1 MKDNNFL
8 IRDSFRRYLVP
19 SVLAILGGNIS
30 FMVDH
35 IIAGRVLGSQAL
47 AAMSMVNPV
56 FFLFT
61 TIGTLIC
68 VGSSTMASVRLGS
81 ENKQAANELFT
92 ISALLLLLISAVIT
106 VSGMLLMN
114 PISMLLSEG
123 SELREMVYEY
133 CRGLI
138 PGAVCIMAVYLPL
151 QYFRIEGKA
160 HLGMILFFLMAGLDI
175 GLDLLFTLVLRWGMF
190 GLALATTVSSLA
202 AVAVMFPFLLNR
214 EEGFR
219 FVPICHAGRL
229 VREIAVIGSPPAL
242 NNLYSVIRTIVLN
255 SLLLFSGGPI
265 TVASF
270 AFVNSV
276 NALAQAFISGIAQTV
291 SPLVGVF
298 YGENDVLS
306 VKRVMKL
313 AIQVGVAAMV
323 AFCLAVLTLSRPV
336 CILFGFTSDEQQAA
350 AIPALILCSFSLIGA
365 VVNQIF
371 TYYDLTIGR
380 AKAANWITLE
390 RSLLFV
396 GLPAVLLVRFFGSNG
411 VWFSFSIGELLTLAA
426 ILLGARQVSRR
437 DPDRKG
443 VFLLSRG
450 DAAEGKA
457 VSFTVEATPE
467 DVMKHSDRIGEF
479 CEDCSL
485 SAKQSMTMSLA
496 IEEILLLMVE
506 HVFPDKPAE
515 SIDVKIFVREDNVT
529 MRFRCG
535 GKRFNPITYYRS
547 RAERAGEAEKEA
559 LSDAFGLRLVSMVAK
574 SVDYST
580 NLGLNNV
587 IIRF

>member
-8 IRDSFRRYLVP
+8 IRNSFQRYFIP
-19 SVLAILGGNIS
+19 SILAILGGNIS

-92 ISALLLLLISAVIT
+92 ISALLVLTIGALIT
-106 VSGMLLMN
+106 VFGMLLLH
-114 PISMLLSEG
+114 PISILLSEG
-123 SELREMVYEY
+123 SELRGMVYEY

-160 HLGMILFFLMAGLDI
+160 HLGMILFFIMAGLDI
-175 GLDLLFTLVLRWGMF
+175 GLDLLFTIVLHWGMF
-190 GLALATTVSSLA
+190 GLALATTASSLI
-202 AVAVMFPFLLNR
+202 AVTAMFPFLLNR

-219 FVPICHAGRL
+219 FVPVRHAGRL
-229 VREIAVIGSPPAL
+229 VRGIAVVGSPPAL
-242 NNLYSVIRTIVLN
+242 NNLYSVVRTVVLN
-255 SLLLFSGGPI
+255 SLLLISGGPI

-313 AIQVGVAAMV
+313 AIQVGIAAMA
-323 AFCLAVLTLSRPV
+323 AFCVAILALSRPV
-336 CILFGFTSDEQQAA
+336 CVLFGFTSAEQQAVA
-350 AIPALILCSFSLIGA
+350 VPALILCSFSLIGA

-371 TYYDLTIGR
+371 TYYDLTVGR

-396 GLPAVLLVRFFGSNG
+396 VLPAALLVRFFGSIG
-411 VWFSFSIGELLTLAA
+411 VWISFSIGELLTLAA
-426 ILLGARQVSRR
+426 ILLGAGQASRKN
-437 DPDRKG
+437 PDQKG
-443 VFLLSRG
+443 AFLLSQE
-450 DAAEGKA
+450 DAEGKA
-457 VSFTVEATPE
+457 ISFTVEATSE

-479 CEDCSL
+479 CEECRL
-485 SAKQSMTMSLA
+485 GAKQSMTMSLA

-506 HVFPDKPAE
+506 HVFPDQPAE
-515 SIDVKIFVREDNVT
+515 SIDVKIFVREDDVT

-535 GKRFNPITYYRS
+535 GKRFNPIAYFRS
-547 RAERAGEAEKEA
+547 KTESSGGAESDA
-559 LSDAFGLRLVSMVAK
+559 LSDAFGLRLVSNVAK

>member
-8 IRDSFRRYLVP
+8 IRDSFRRYLIP
-19 SVLAILGGNIS
+19 SILAILGGNIS

-68 VGSSTMASVRLGS
+68 VGSSTMASVCLGS
-81 ENKQAANELFT
+81 EDKHSANELFS
-92 ISALLLLLISAVIT
+92 ISAFSILVAGALFT
-106 VSGMLLMN
+106 VAGMLLLN
-114 PISMLLSEG
+114 PIATLLSDA
-123 SELREMVYEY
+123 SDLRGMVYEY
-133 CRGLI
+133 CKGLI

-160 HLGMILFFLMAGLDI
+160 RLGMVMFLIMAGLDI
-175 GLDLLFTLVLRWGMF
+175 GLDLLFTLVFRWGMF
-190 GLALATTVSSLA
+190 GLALATSLSSMA
-202 AVAVMFPFLLNR
+202 AVCVMFPLLLNR
-214 EEGFR
+214 EDGFR
-219 FVPICHAGRL
+219 FVS
-229 VREIAVIGSPPAL
+229 VRHSLRFFRGIAAIGSPPAL
-242 NNLYSVIRTIVLN
+242 NNLYSVVRTVALN
-255 SLLLFSGGPI
+255 ALLLFSGGAVA
-265 TVASF
+265 VASF

-306 VKRVMKL
+306 VKRVMRL
-313 AIQVGVAAMV
+313 AMQVGIAIMV
-323 AFCLAVLTLSRPV
+323 AFCLFVLALGKPV
-336 CILFGFTSDEQQAA
+336 SILFGFTSAEQRSI
-350 AIPALILCSFSLIGA
+350 AIPALLLCSTSLIGA

-371 TYYDLTIGR
+371 TYYYLTVGR
-380 AKAANWITLE
+380 AKAANLIVFA

-396 GLPAVLLVRFFGSNG
+396 VLPACLLARIFGSAG
-411 VWFSFSIGELLTLAA
+411 VWISFTLGELLTLSS
-426 ILLGARQVSRR
+426 IYLGARRALR
-437 DPDRKG
+437 KEPERKG
-443 VFLLSRG
+443 VLLLNQK
-450 DAAEGKA
+450 DADEGRDL
-457 VSFTVEATPE
+457 SFTVEATPA
-467 DVMKHSDRIGEF
+467 DIMKHSNQIGEF
-479 CEDCSL
+479 CEECSL

-506 HVFPDKPAE
+506 HVFPDQPSE
-515 SIDVKIFVREDNVT
+515 SIDVKVFVREGRIT
-529 MRFRCG
+529 MRFRCA
-535 GKRFNPITYYRS
+535 GKRFNPIAYYRS
-547 RAERAGEAEKEA
+547 KVEHSDEA
-559 LSDAFGLRLVSMVAK
+559 DTGDDDGLGLQLITKVAK